1 MSKVYFTDL
10 RTSPKRNLLTKIQ
23 DLLNRVK
30 IDTHIKKNDIV
41 AIKVHFGEKGNTAY
55 LRPVFLRAVVER
67 VGRGGAK
74 PFLTDTNTLYTGS
87 RSDSV
92 SHMTTAVENG
102 FDYSCVKCPIVIADG
117 LRGNSGVKV
126 PINGEV
132 LREVSIAKEIVEA
145 DCLVVVTHFKAHELC
160 GFGGALKNLGMGCA
174 TKEGKLSQHSSVKPI
189 INVNACKGCKTC
201 LEYCPS
207 AAISVNTR
215 KASINEKKCIGCGE
229 CLIVCPCHAIEV
241 QWNEAQ
247 DLFQKKMVEHA
258 RGALVGK
265 EKKGFFHNFL
275 IQVSPACDCYPNSD
289 APIVR
294 DIGILGSVDPVSI
307 DAASCDLVNAE
318 ESLPNTVFK
327 RPLQKGEDKWRA
339 MFPAIDWNIQLDHAE
354 RLGLGERN
362 YTIIKI

>member
-23 DLLNRVK
+23 DLLNRLKV
-30 IDTHIKKNDIV
+30 DTHINKKDIV

-67 VGRGGAK
+67 VSKGGAK
-74 PFLTDTNTLYTGS
+74 LFLTDTNTLYTGS

-132 LREVSIAKEIVEA
+132 LSEVSIAKEIVEA
-145 DCLVVVTHFKAHELC
+145 DCLVAVTHFKAHELS

-174 TKEGKLSQHSSVKPI
+174 TKEGKLSQHSSVKPV
-189 INVNACKGCKTC
+189 VNIKTCKGCKTC
-201 LEYCPS
+201 LEYCPT

-229 CLIVCPCHAIEV
+229 CLIVCPCSAIEV

-265 EKKGFFHNFL
+265 EKKALFLNFL
-275 IQVSPACDCYPNSD
+275 MQVSPACDCYPNND

-294 DIGILGSVDPVSI
+294 DIGILASMDPVSI

-318 ESLPNTVFK
+318 QSLPNTVFK
-327 RPLQKGEDKWRA
+327 KTLQKGEDKWRA
-339 MFPAIDWNIQLDHAE
+339 MFPAIDWNIQLNHAE
-354 RLGLGERN
+354 RLGLGERK